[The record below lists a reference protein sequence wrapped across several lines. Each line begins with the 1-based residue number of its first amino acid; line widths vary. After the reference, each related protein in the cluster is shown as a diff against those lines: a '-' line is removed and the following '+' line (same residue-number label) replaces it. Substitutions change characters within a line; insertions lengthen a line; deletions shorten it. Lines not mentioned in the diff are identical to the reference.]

1 MLSFSHYPAGY
12 MDEPCSVWEQAAHKG
27 MDTGSCGFLGNCLE
41 GWLLG
46 LGVKNLEAF
55 YGENVN

>member
-12 MDEPCSVWEQAAHKG
+12 MDESCSVWEQAAHKG